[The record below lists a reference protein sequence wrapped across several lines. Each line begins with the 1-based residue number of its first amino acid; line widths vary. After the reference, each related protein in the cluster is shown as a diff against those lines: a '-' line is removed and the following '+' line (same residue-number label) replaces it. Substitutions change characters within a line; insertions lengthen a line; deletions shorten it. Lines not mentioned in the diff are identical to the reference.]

1 MPIVL
6 TCVPVAASSQAG
18 RAERS
23 GRARSGHLFGLSS
36 RKRHAGRTVRHR
48 NRIKGKRIKKKKRT
62 REEERWNR
70 WKKRTE
76 RRKSWGERGG
86 GRGETT
92 RRRFNF
98 LIRRDVTVR
107 LPEILASP
115 RSSSK
120 LRMSGVFSFLFVSF
134 IDFSPF
140 FFSFFNFRNLFILLE
155 IFAIK
160 FPETNR
166 FFSNSKF
173 VESYHSRY
181 KKIENYWIVARN

>member
-1 MPIVL
+1 MESVEKENREKKEL
-6 TCVPVAASSQAG
+6 RRG
-18 RAERS
+18 R
-23 GRARSGHLFGLSS
+23 
-36 RKRHAGRTVRHR
+36 
-48 NRIKGKRIKKKKRT
+48 
-62 REEERWNR
+62 
-70 WKKRTE
+70 
-76 RRKSWGERGG
+76 G

-120 LRMSGVFSFLFVSF
+120 LRMSGVFSFLLVSF

-181 KKIENYWIVARN
+181 KKIENY